1 MRVLVTGGA
10 GYIGS
15 HGARALARR
24 GHDVVIYDNLSTGH
38 RELAR
43 GFELIEG
50 SVGDASTLARA
61 LRGVGAVMHFAA
73 HSQVSES
80 VENPRK
86 YFENNVRDGLVL
98 LHTCLE
104 AGVHRFI
111 FSSTAAVYGNPCT
124 VPIVEDAP
132 KAPVNPYGMS
142 KLAFEYAL
150 QSYSAAYDL
159 RFMSLRYFNAAGC
172 NDSGEIGELH
182 LPETH
187 LIPAALQSA
196 TGAREELQIFGDDYD
211 TPDGTCVRDYIHVE
225 DLADS
230 HVLALEYLAGGGGCG
245 ILNLGT
251 GQGHTVKEVLATIE
265 QVIGRELKKRIVG
278 RRPGDPPVLLADPS
292 RAEKL
297 LGWKATRSLE
307 DMVSS
312 AWKFH
317 ELHAERAVAIPQE
330 EIASRH
336 TDGNPP

>member
-15 HGARALARR
+15 HGARALARH

-43 GFELIEG
+43 GFEMIEG

-61 LRGVGAVMHFAA
+61 FRGMDALMHFAA
-73 HSQVSES
+73 HSLVSES

-98 LHTCLE
+98 LNTCLE
-104 AGVHRFI
+104 AGVRRFI
-111 FSSTAAVYGNPCT
+111 FSSTAAVYGNPRA
-124 VPIVEDAP
+124 VPIIEDAP

-142 KLAFEYAL
+142 KLAFEYAM
-150 QSYSAAYDL
+150 QSYDAAYGL

-172 NDSGEIGELH
+172 HDSGEIGELH
-182 LPETH
+182 NPETH

-196 TGAREELQIFGDDYD
+196 TGARAELQIFGDDYD
-211 TPDGTCVRDYIHVE
+211 TPDGTCIRDYIHVE
-225 DLADS
+225 DLAEA
-230 HVLALEYLAGGGGCG
+230 HVLALEYLAGGGASG

-251 GQGHTVKEVLATIE
+251 GKGHTVKEVVATIE
-265 QVIGRELKKRIVG
+265 RVIGRELKKRIAG
-278 RRPGDPPVLLADPS
+278 RRAGDPPILLADPS

-307 DMVSS
+307 DMVAS
-312 AWKFH
+312 AWKFMQ
-317 ELHAERAVAIPQE
+317 LHGQRAQAACER
-330 EIASRH
+330 
-336 TDGNPP
+336 

>member
-38 RELAR
+38 RRLAK

-50 SVGDASTLARA
+50 SVGDAATLARA
-61 LRGVGAVMHFAA
+61 LRGTDAVMHFAA
-73 HSQVSES
+73 RSLVGES
-80 VENPRK
+80 VQHPRK

-98 LHTCLE
+98 LNTCLE
-104 AGVHRFI
+104 AGVRTFI
-111 FSSTAAVYGNPCT
+111 FSSTAAVYGNPQK

-132 KAPVNPYGMS
+132 KMPVNPYGMS

-150 QSYSAAYDL
+150 QAYDVAYGL

-172 NDSGEIGELH
+172 HDSGEIGEMH
-182 LPETH
+182 NPETH

-196 TGAREELQIFGDDYD
+196 TGARPELQIFGDDYE

-225 DLADS
+225 DLAEA
-230 HVLALEYLAGGGGCG
+230 HVQSLEHLAGGGASG

-251 GQGHTVKEVLATIE
+251 GKGHTVKEVVSTIE
-265 QVIGRELKKRIVG
+265 RVIGRELKKSIVA
-278 RRPGDPPVLLADPS
+278 RRPGDPAVLLADPS
-292 RAEKL
+292 HAEQL
-297 LGWKATRSLE
+297 LGWKAARSLQ

-312 AWKFH
+312 AWRFMQQH
-317 ELHAERAVAIPQE
+317 GQQAQAV
-330 EIASRH
+330 
-336 TDGNPP
+336 

>member
-38 RELAR
+38 RRLAK

-50 SVGDASTLARA
+50 NVGDAATLARA
-61 LRGVGAVMHFAA
+61 LRGTGAVMHFAA
-73 HSQVSES
+73 HSLVGES
-80 VENPRK
+80 VQHPRK

-98 LHTCLE
+98 LNTCLE
-104 AGVHRFI
+104 AGVRTFI
-111 FSSTAAVYGNPCT
+111 FSSTAAVYGNPQQ
-124 VPIVEDAP
+124 VPTVEDAP
-132 KAPVNPYGMS
+132 KMPVNPYGMS

-150 QSYSAAYDL
+150 QSYDVGYGL

-172 NDSGEIGELH
+172 HESGEIGEMH
-182 LPETH
+182 SPETH

-196 TGAREELQIFGDDYD
+196 TGARPELQIFGEDYE

-225 DLADS
+225 DLAEA
-230 HVLALEYLAGGGGCG
+230 HVRSLEHLAEGGASG

-251 GQGHTVKEVLATIE
+251 GKGHTVKEVISTIE
-265 QVIGRELKKRIVG
+265 RVIGRDLKKRIVA
-278 RRPGDPPVLLADPS
+278 RRPGDPAVLLADPS
-292 RAEKL
+292 RAEQL
-297 LGWKATRSLE
+297 LGWKATRSLQ

-312 AWKFH
+312 AWRFMQ
-317 ELHAERAVAIPQE
+317 LHGQQAQAV
-330 EIASRH
+330 
-336 TDGNPP
+336 

>member
-38 RELAR
+38 LPLAK

-50 SVGDASTLARA
+50 SVGDAATLARA
-61 LRGVGAVMHFAA
+61 LRGTDAVMHFAA
-73 HSQVSES
+73 HSLVGES
-80 VENPRK
+80 VQHPRK

-98 LHTCLE
+98 LNTCLE
-104 AGVHRFI
+104 AGIRRFI
-111 FSSTAAVYGNPCT
+111 FSSTAAVYGNPQK

-132 KAPVNPYGMS
+132 KMPVNPYGMS

-150 QSYSAAYDL
+150 QAYDVGYGL

-172 NDSGEIGELH
+172 HDSGEIGEMH
-182 LPETH
+182 NPETH

-196 TGAREELQIFGDDYD
+196 TGGRAELQIFGDDYE

-225 DLADS
+225 DLAEA
-230 HVLALEYLAGGGGCG
+230 HVQSLEHLAGGGASG

-251 GQGHTVKEVLATIE
+251 GKGHTVKEVVSTIE
-265 QVIGRELKKRIVG
+265 RVIGRELKKSIVA
-278 RRPGDPPVLLADPS
+278 RRPGDPAVLLADPS
-292 RAEKL
+292 RAEQL
-297 LGWKATRSLE
+297 LGWKAARSLQ

-312 AWKFH
+312 AWRFMQ
-317 ELHAERAVAIPQE
+317 LHGQRAQAV
-330 EIASRH
+330 
-336 TDGNPP
+336 

>member
-24 GHDVVIYDNLSTGH
+24 GHEVVIYDNLSTGH
-38 RELAR
+38 RELAA
-43 GFELIEG
+43 GFQLVEG
-50 SVGDASTLARA
+50 GVGDASTLARS
-61 LRGVGAVMHFAA
+61 LRGIDAVMHFAA
-73 HSQVSES
+73 HSLVGES

-98 LHTCLE
+98 LNTCLE
-104 AGVHRFI
+104 SGVNKFI
-111 FSSTAAVYGNPCT
+111 FSSTAAVYGDPRV

-142 KLAFEYAL
+142 KLAFEYAM
-150 QSYSAAYDL
+150 QSYDAAYGL

-172 NDSGEIGELH
+172 DDSSEIGELH
-182 LPETH
+182 NPETH

-196 TGAREELQIFGDDYD
+196 TGARRELQIFGDDYD

-225 DLADS
+225 DLADA
-230 HVLALEYLAGGGGCG
+230 HVLALEHLARGGASAL
-245 ILNLGT
+245 LNLGT
-251 GQGHTVKEVLATIE
+251 GKGHTVREVVTNIE
-265 QVIGRELKKRIVG
+265 RVIGRELNKRVAG

-297 LGWKATRSLE
+297 LGWKAKRSLE

-312 AWKFH
+312 AWKFMQ
-317 ELHAERAVAIPQE
+317 LHGRRAHAVSE
-330 EIASRH
+330 S
-336 TDGNPP
+336 

>member
-15 HGARALARR
+15 QSARALARR

-38 RELAR
+38 RELAK
-43 GFELIEG
+43 GFELVVG
-50 SVGDASTLARA
+50 HVGDASTLARA
-61 LRGVGAVMHFAA
+61 LRGADAVMHFAA
-73 HSQVSES
+73 HSLVS
-80 VENPRK
+80 VEHPRK
-86 YFENNVRDGLVL
+86 YFESNVLDGLVL
-98 LHTCLE
+98 LNACME
-104 AGVHRFI
+104 VGVQQFI
-111 FSSTAAVYGNPCT
+111 FSSTASVYGDPT
-124 VPIVEDAP
+124 KVPIIEDAP
-132 KAPVNPYGMS
+132 KEPTNPYGMS
-142 KLAFEYAL
+142 KLAFEYAMR
-150 QSYSAAYDL
+150 SYGAAYGL

-172 NDSGEIGELH
+172 SDSGEIGELH
-182 LPETH
+182 NPETH

-196 TGAREELQIFGDDYD
+196 TGARAELQIFGDDYD

-225 DLADS
+225 DLAEA
-230 HVLALEYLAGGGGCG
+230 HVLALEYLARGGESG

-251 GQGHTVKEVLATIE
+251 GKGHTVKEVVTTIE
-265 QVIGRELKKRIVG
+265 RVIGRELKKRIAI

-317 ELHAERAVAIPQE
+317 QLHSQRASAVSER
-330 EIASRH
+330 
-336 TDGNPP
+336 

>member
-24 GHDVVIYDNLSTGH
+24 GHEVVIYDNLSTGH
-38 RELAR
+38 RELAK
-43 GFELIEG
+43 GFELVEG
-50 SVGDASTLARA
+50 EVGDASTLARA
-61 LRGVGAVMHFAA
+61 LRGAGAVMHFAA
-73 HSQVSES
+73 HSLVGES
-80 VENPRK
+80 VQNPQK

-98 LHTCLE
+98 LNTCLE

-111 FSSTAAVYGNPCT
+111 FSSTAAVFGEPREM
-124 VPIVEDAP
+124 PIVEDTP

-150 QSYSAAYDL
+150 QSYDAAYGL

-172 NDSGEIGELH
+172 HDSGEIGELH
-182 LPETH
+182 NPETH

-196 TGAREELQIFGDDYD
+196 TGARAELQIFGDDYD
-211 TPDGTCVRDYIHVE
+211 TPDGTCVRDFIHVE
-225 DLADS
+225 DLAEA
-230 HVLALEYLAGGGGCG
+230 HVRALEHLGGGGASG
-245 ILNLGT
+245 FLNLGT
-251 GQGHTVKEVLATIE
+251 GEGHTVKEVVITIE
-265 QVIGRELKKRIVG
+265 RVIGRQLKKRITG
-278 RRPGDPPVLLADPS
+278 RRPGDPPILLADPS

-307 DMVSS
+307 DMVAS

-317 ELHAERAVAIPQE
+317 QLH
-330 EIASRH
+330 SRSH
-336 TDGNPP
+336 VVSEP

>member
-38 RELAR
+38 RKLAK
-43 GFELIEG
+43 GFELVEG
-50 SVGDASTLARA
+50 HVGDASALTRA
-61 LRGVGAVMHFAA
+61 LRGADAVMHFAA
-73 HSQVSES
+73 HSLVGES
-80 VENPRK
+80 VQNPRK

-98 LHTCLE
+98 LNTCLE

-111 FSSTAAVYGNPCT
+111 FSSTAAVYGDPQE
-124 VPIVEDAP
+124 VPIAEDAP

-150 QSYSAAYDL
+150 QSYDAAYGL

-172 NDSGEIGELH
+172 HDSGEIGELH
-182 LPETH
+182 NPETH
-187 LIPAALQSA
+187 LIPAALQAA
-196 TGAREELQIFGDDYD
+196 TGARTELQIFGDDYD
-211 TPDGTCVRDYIHVE
+211 TPDGTCVRDFIHVE
-225 DLADS
+225 DLAAA
-230 HVLALEYLAGGGGCG
+230 HVLALESLAGGGRSG

-251 GQGHTVKEVLATIE
+251 GKGHTVKQVVATIE
-265 QVIGRELKKRIVG
+265 RVFGRELKKRVAG

-292 RAEKL
+292 CAEKL

-312 AWKFH
+312 AWKFQQ
-317 ELHAERAVAIPQE
+317 LHSQSYA
-330 EIASRH
+330 ASDR
-336 TDGNPP
+336 